1 MLALPQLG
9 TKSPPR
15 HRPRMNEL
23 DKRGGLSRAVT
34 EHCDANS
41 VLWYCACALRSIN
54 FFPTANN
61 IGRCRGTLKL
71 RTCLLRLYFSLANP
85 CQKMPAFHEA
95 CPERDHAFLQSGS
108 CSYKFLRNQGPD
120 IFCR

>member
-1 MLALPQLG
+1 MLSLSTATLIACFGIALALL
-9 TKSPPR
+9 
-15 HRPRMNEL
+15 
-23 DKRGGLSRAVT
+23 
-34 EHCDANS
+34 
-41 VLWYCACALRSIN
+41 IN